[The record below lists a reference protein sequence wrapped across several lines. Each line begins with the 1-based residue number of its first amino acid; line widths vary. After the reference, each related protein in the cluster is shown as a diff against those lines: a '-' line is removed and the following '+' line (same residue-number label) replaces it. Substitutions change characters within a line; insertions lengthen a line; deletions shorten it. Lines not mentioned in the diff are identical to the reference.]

1 MDRGENVIHKGVS
14 RRLEWM
20 DVAKGIAIIL
30 MVVGHTS
37 IPKSLSDFIWTFH
50 MPLFFIASG
59 WLTSWNKNTAQSF
72 IRNKSKNLLLPFFSY
87 SMIVLCVK
95 CLLLP
100 EGGIPY
106 LVYWL
111 TLGWDGIALW
121 FIPVLFVAL
130 VISKFIIGLRE
141 DRLIVGGCIALA
153 LLGGLLSHYRI
164 HLPWTL
170 SSIPY
175 ATALVIIGYFAK
187 RSVGYMEK
195 YKGIIIILGFGITFI
210 ISRFYRLDICFNS
223 VTPIFLLTIGALSG
237 VAMTFSFSSLL
248 LKTKYI
254 AKFFQKV
261 GQETFIIL
269 GLSQIIIVV
278 LKEYTELGAVLR
290 YSILVIILILIKY
303 IKDAINHRL
312 GIRIL

>member
-1 MDRGENVIHKGVS
+1 MDRGENVIHKDVNQ
-14 RRLEWM
+14 RLEWM

-37 IPKSLSDFIWTFH
+37 IPKSVSNFIWTFH
-50 MPLFFIASG
+50 MPLFFITSG
-59 WLTSWNKNTAQSF
+59 WLTNWNRNTVQGF

-111 TLGWDGIALW
+111 THGWDGIALW

-141 DRLIVGGCIALA
+141 DQLIVGGCITLA
-153 LLGGLLSHYRI
+153 LLGDLLSYYRI

-195 YKGIIIILGFGITFI
+195 YKGVIMILGFGVTFI

-223 VTPIFLLTIGALSG
+223 VTPVFLLTIGRL
-237 VAMTFSFSSLL
+237 
-248 LKTKYI
+248 
-254 AKFFQKV
+254 
-261 GQETFIIL
+261 
-269 GLSQIIIVV
+269 VV
-278 LKEYTELGAVLR
+278 WQ
-290 YSILVIILILIKY
+290 
-303 IKDAINHRL
+303 
-312 GIRIL
+312 